1 MASQEGTAV
10 THSQAPTSNSRLG
23 SLFATKSYTVL
34 LQQAADREHGLKRSL
49 GPVDLVMLGVGAII
63 GVGIFV
69 LTGQVAASY
78 AGPAIILSFVLA
90 GFACAFSSLCYSE
103 MAAMI
108 PIAGSAY
115 TYSYATMGE
124 LIAWIIGWDLILEYS
139 LAGAMVSVGWSGYVV
154 SLLRDVGIRLPAS
167 LTTAPYAY
175 DTTAHA
181 WHATGAVVNVPAT
194 LIILLVTVLLVIGIR
209 ESATVIT
216 ALVFVKVAV
225 VVTFIVA
232 GAMYLRTANWH
243 PFLPP
248 NTGTFGH
255 FGWSGVLRGA
265 GVVFVAYI
273 GFDAVSTAAQETRN
287 PQRDMPVGIIGSLIV
302 CAVLYVLVAGVLTGI
317 VPYTSLNV
325 PDPIAV
331 GINATG
337 LGWLSI
343 LVKIGAI
350 AGLSSVILVMLMGQP
365 RIFWSMAIDGLLP
378 QGFAK
383 VHPRF
388 RTPYVT
394 TIATGLVVA
403 VAGGLL
409 PIDVLAELQ
418 SIGTLLA
425 FVLVCGGV
433 WVLRRTKPDLPR
445 PFKTPWVPL
454 VPLLGMAT
462 CLYLMYGLPRE
473 TWERL
478 AVWMAM
484 GLIVYFAYG
493 RRHSKLRSGE
503 LAQVAGGERVPGD

>member
-1 MASQEGTAV
+1 
-10 THSQAPTSNSRLG
+10 LG
-23 SLFATKSYTVL
+23 SLFATKSFDVL
-34 LQQAADREHGLKRSL
+34 LEQAADREHGLKRSL
-49 GPVDLVMLGVGAII
+49 GPVDLLMLGVGAII

-69 LTGQVAASY
+69 LTGQAAATY
-78 AGPAIILSFVLA
+78 AGPAIVLSFVLA

-124 LIAWIIGWDLILEYS
+124 LVAWIIGWDLILEYS
-139 LAGAMVSVGWSGYVV
+139 LAGALVSVGWSGYVV
-154 SLLRDVGIRLPAS
+154 SLLRDVGIHLPAA
-167 LTTAPYAY
+167 LTTAPYTY
-175 DTTAHA
+175 DTTAQA
-181 WHATGAVVNVPAT
+181 WHATGAVVNLPAA
-194 LIILLVTVLLVIGIR
+194 LVVLLVTALLAIGIK

-216 ALVFVKVAV
+216 ALVFVKVAIV
-225 VVTFIVA
+225 ITFIVA
-232 GAMYLRTANWH
+232 GAMYLRTENWH

-248 NTGTFGH
+248 NTGTFGQ

-287 PQRDMPVGIIGSLIV
+287 PRRDMPIGIIGSLIV
-302 CAVLYVLVAGVLTGI
+302 CTVLYVLVAGVLTGI

-331 GINATG
+331 GISATG
-337 LGWLSI
+337 LGWLTI
-343 LVKIGAI
+343 MVKIGAI

-365 RIFWSMAIDGLLP
+365 RILWSMAIDGLLP

-388 RTPYVT
+388 RTPHVT
-394 TIATGLVVA
+394 TIAIGLVVA
-403 VAGGLL
+403 IAGGLL

-433 WVLRRTKPDLPR
+433 WLLRHTRPDLPR

-454 VPLLGMAT
+454 VPLLGMGT

-473 TWERL
+473 TWLRL
-478 AVWMAM
+478 AIWIAI

-493 RRHSKLRSGE
+493 RRHSKLRARE
-503 LAQVAGGERVPGD
+503 LAQAAAAGMVSCD

>member
-1 MASQEGTAV
+1 MSLQEGTSTA
-10 THSQAPTSNSRLG
+10 HSGESAPSSRFAG
-23 SLFATKSYTVL
+23 LFATKSFDML
-34 LQQAADREHGLKRSL
+34 LRQAADREHGLKRSL
-49 GPVDLVMLGVGAII
+49 TSLDLVMLGVGAII

-69 LTGQVAASY
+69 LTGQVAATY
-78 AGPAIILSFVLA
+78 AGPAIVLSFVLA
-90 GFACAFSSLCYSE
+90 GFACAFSSMCYSE

-139 LAGAMVSVGWSGYVV
+139 LAGAVVSVGWSGYVV
-154 SLLRDVGIRLPAS
+154 SLLRTIGVRLPAS

-175 DTTAHA
+175 DATLHA
-181 WHATGAVVNVPAT
+181 WHATGAVLNVPAT
-194 LIILLVTVLLVIGIR
+194 LIIVVVTALLVIGIR
-209 ESATVIT
+209 ESATVNT
-216 ALVFVKVAV
+216 ALVFAKVAV
-225 VVTFIVA
+225 VITFIVA
-232 GAMYLRTANWH
+232 GAMYLHPANWH
-243 PFLPP
+243 PFVPP

-287 PQRDMPVGIIGSLIV
+287 PQRDMPVGIIGSLVV
-302 CAVLYVLVAGVLTGI
+302 CAALYVLVAGVLTGI

-331 GINATG
+331 GIDATG

-343 LVKIGAI
+343 IVKIGAV

-378 QGFAK
+378 RSFAK

-394 TIATGLVVA
+394 TIATGIVVA
-403 VAGGLL
+403 IAGGLL

-425 FVLVCGGV
+425 FVLVCSGV
-433 WVLRRTKPDLPR
+433 WVLRYTRPDIPR
-445 PFKTPWVPL
+445 PFKTPWVPV
-454 VPLLGMAT
+454 VPALGIGT
-462 CLYLMYGLPRE
+462 CLYLMYGLPGE
-473 TWERL
+473 TWMRL
-478 AVWMAM
+478 GVWMTI
-484 GLIVYFAYG
+484 GLAVYFAYG
-493 RRHSKLRSGE
+493 RGRSALRTSSRYPTDGE
-503 LAQVAGGERVPGD
+503 IVRPTN